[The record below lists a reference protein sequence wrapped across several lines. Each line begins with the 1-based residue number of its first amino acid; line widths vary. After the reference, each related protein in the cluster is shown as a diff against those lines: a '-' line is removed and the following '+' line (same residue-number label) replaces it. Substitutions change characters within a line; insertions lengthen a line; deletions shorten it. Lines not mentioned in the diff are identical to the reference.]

1 MKKLKLFLASI
12 VLLALGTAIGGLLFV
27 VTPQEVLSR
36 AEKAV
41 EQGDYVQANQLLAGL
56 PENET
61 TLRLQEECIRLEAK
75 HLLSQG
81 QYEAAQELYRQFG
94 ENDYEYLEACYQQ
107 AEHLLQENVPRA
119 IVAFAELGTYWDSEE
134 RYREACYA
142 YGVQLLAQ
150 GYFYSGLQMLEE
162 IKGYRDVDELMEEAN
177 YNLALHLYQQE
188 QFLDSQPY
196 FEKVADY
203 KDSSKYI
210 GVVNK
215 IYNYNELLKLAETGR
230 YEDAIA
236 LAEKVPENYRDR
248 EKILARLEQASQLKI
263 EGSWNSKILNELEQ
277 PKYVLQISS
286 KLYGTELQYQCSLFE
301 RKLRENKAQQVTG
314 YTGILQED
322 NTVLLSLKRY
332 SNGLRK
338 YQLRMDE
345 ERVLY
350 LEDVIMLEEEEPVAN
365 EKAQWQFVKEEQE

>member
-1 MKKLKLFLASI
+1 MKKLKLFLAA
-12 VLLALGTAIGGLLFV
+12 VLILAIGAVAAGLLFL

-36 AEKAV
+36 AEAAV
-41 EQGDYVQANQLLAGL
+41 AQGDYEQAGKLLAGL
-56 PENET
+56 PESEK
-61 TLRLQEECIRLEAK
+61 TLQLQEQCIRLEGKA
-75 HLLSQG
+75 LLEQG
-81 QYEAAQELYRQFG
+81 QYEAAKTLYRQFG
-94 ENDYEYLEACYQQ
+94 EKDYQYLEACYRQ
-107 AEHLLQENVPRA
+107 AESLLKENVPQA
-119 IVAFAELGTYWDSEE
+119 IVAFAELGTYWDSAE

-150 GYFYSGLQMLEE
+150 GYFYSGLEMLEE
-162 IKGYRDVDELMEEAN
+162 IKGYRDTDDLIEEAN
-177 YNLALHLYQQE
+177 YNLAMHLYQQE

-248 EKILARLEQASQLKI
+248 EKILTRLEQAKKLDL
-263 EGSWNSKILNELEQ
+263 EGTWNSKILNELEQ
-277 PKYVLQISS
+277 PKYVLQVSS

-301 RKLRENKAQQVTG
+301 RKLQESKAQQVTG

-322 NTVLLSLKRY
+322 DTVLLSLKRY

-345 ERVLY
+345 ERILY
-350 LEDVIMLEEEEPVAN
+350 LEDVIFIEEEEPVAN
-365 EKAQWQFVKEEQE
+365 EKAQWQFIKEEQE